1 MGIPRVL
8 ILWLIIE
15 LYFGRRPPG
24 TTPLHHPY
32 THASWRGQTRTVP
45 QVLLTEVSLQ
55 VCPQPTSRGDNLIR
69 DMGTGLGLRL
79 YRPLALRPCDHDDP
93 AAPPRTEPTDL
104 RASSGSSSFAPP
116 PPPPPLPPLHAAV
129 SIPQLTACISE
140 PEYRL
145 LLGVLSGNFAEPAPN
160 DPRVL
165 EIHQLLQSTQPAPAQ
180 PQQQHQEGSGQDGPE
195 GSLDPQ
201 LSALSSFSSS
211 SLPSASTP
219 RAGDTAPPS
228 STLGSPRKAGAAAAG
243 GAAQG
248 KQQRSGSATGG
259 PGHRGGSGVR
269 PELDFRRS
277 LRNVVA
283 ALGDRCTVEATVE
296 LGCAQLT
303 LLTEAVDGTG
313 AQVSGAHK
321 RNCPSRLTA
330 PCWHARHS
338 EHGIPMTSLA
348 AA

>member
-1 MGIPRVL
+1 MT
-8 ILWLIIE
+8 W
-15 LYFGRRPPG
+15 
-24 TTPLHHPY
+24 THPCV
-32 THASWRGQTRTVP
+32 VP

-79 YRPLALRPCDHDDP
+79 YRPLALRPCEHDDP
-93 AAPPRTEPTDL
+93 AAPSRTDPTDL
-104 RASSGSSSFAPP
+104 RASSGSASLSPP

-160 DPRVL
+160 DPRIL

-180 PQQQHQEGSGQDGPE
+180 SQPQHEEGSGPE
-195 GSLDPQ
+195 GGLDPQ

-219 RAGDTAPPS
+219 RAGDAAPAAS
-228 STLGSPRKAGAAAAG
+228 VVGSPTKAGAAG

-248 KQQRSGSATGG
+248 KQQRSGSTTGG
-259 PGHRGGSGVR
+259 HGHRGSGVR

-303 LLTEAVDGTG
+303 LLTEASDGTG
-313 AQVSGAHK
+313 AQVSWRAGGRIDSALVP
-321 RNCPSRLTA
+321 CSLVAVVPTTLLACLPS
-330 PCWHARHS
+330 
-338 EHGIPMTSLA
+338 
-348 AA
+348 